1 MSWTPSRGR
10 RFRRRL
16 VAWLRRSAPRALA
29 GALVAVAL
37 LGVGEL
43 LARALTEAR
52 TSLRA
57 EAGNV
62 MLPHPTRL
70 WAPAA
75 DATVEEHGVV
85 IRTDGDG
92 LRRARR
98 EDAPDDAPRVLTLGD
113 SSVFGHGNADG
124 DTFHDR
130 LDLALESAR
139 VRARVRCAGVSGY
152 SSVQGLIL
160 MDEVGWSWRPDLLV
174 VGYLWSDANADT
186 FQDAALLGQARAPG
200 ARALRLLQRSALFRG
215 VRSGVD
221 VAAGRPASRQVS
233 WPETSTGAAT
243 ARVPAAEYLANLEHL
258 ASVARSRD
266 VGMLV
271 LGLPHRDEVA
281 GTLRGRSDWDTH
293 RAIQR
298 AFAAAH
304 GLPYVD
310 GNAVFGASGS
320 SVAELFQD
328 GVHPTA
334 KGQALLADEAARLLL
349 VAGWPA
355 ERLVPADGAV
365 PASVLSA
372 ARVPGA
378 ANPRSVQRAMWE
390 GARQSR

>member
-1 MSWTPSRGR
+1 M
-10 RFRRRL
+10 
-16 VAWLRRSAPRALA
+16 AWLRRAAPRALA
-29 GALVAVAL
+29 GALVAAAF
-37 LGVGEL
+37 LGVAEL
-43 LARALTEAR
+43 LARGLTESR

-75 DATVEEHGVV
+75 DATVEEHGVR
-85 IRTDGDG
+85 IRTDDDG
-92 LRRARR
+92 LRRSLR

-124 DTFHDR
+124 DTLHDR
-130 LDLALESAR
+130 LDLALEGGH
-139 VRARVRCAGVSGY
+139 VRARVRCGGVSGY

-200 ARALRLLQRSALFRG
+200 ARALRGLQRSALFRR
-215 VRSGVD
+215 VRGTVD
-221 VAAGRPASRQVS
+221 LAAGRPTARRVR

-258 ASVARSRD
+258 ASVARARQ
-266 VGMLV
+266 VGMVV

-293 RAIQR
+293 RAVQR
-298 AFAAAH
+298 AFASVH

-310 GNAVFGASGS
+310 GNAIFGASGR

-334 KGQALLADEAARLLL
+334 TGQALLADEAARRLRA
-349 VAGWPA
+349 AGWPA
-355 ERLVPADGAV
+355 KRLVPSEGAV
-365 PASVLSA
+365 PASVLSS
-372 ARVPGA
+372 ARAPGA
-378 ANPRSVQRAMWE
+378 TNPRSVQRAMWE
-390 GARQSR
+390 GARESR